1 MLVEVSCQ
9 IPIYLFSS
17 IFLCKSNGSPC
28 ITMQDHLL
36 QRRMLRHSPWML
48 WSFQPQSLLQPVLL
62 PLMTSQPKGENIKY
76 QLKPV
81 GSKTEIMGEH
91 GSPASA
97 STRAPTTTGTPSTE
111 SSSPAPTIPTLLV
124 RPPLPRKRPGRGNRR
139 LPCRM
144 TNRWIPCQCLWSLAL
159 KFPKLSRRPCI
170 AE

>member
-1 MLVEVSCQ
+1 
-9 IPIYLFSS
+9 
-17 IFLCKSNGSPC
+17 
-28 ITMQDHLL
+28 MQDHLL

-111 SSSPAPTIPTLLV
+111 SSSPAPTIPTPV
-124 RPPLPRKRPGRGNRR
+124 GETPVAKKKARARKPKVAMQDDKSMDPVLMPVESGVEVPEAEQKA
-139 LPCRM
+139 LHCRV
-144 TNRWIPCQCLWSLAL
+144 NCVVGQGSI
-159 KFPKLSRRPCI
+159 
-170 AE
+170 